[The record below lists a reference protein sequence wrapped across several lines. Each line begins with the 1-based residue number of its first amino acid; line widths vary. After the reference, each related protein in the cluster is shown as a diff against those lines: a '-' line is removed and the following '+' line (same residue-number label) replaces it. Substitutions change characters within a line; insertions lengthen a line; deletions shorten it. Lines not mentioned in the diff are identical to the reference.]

1 MNWFERHLNW
11 SLFLAWI
18 PLPFTLNFIIALIAL
33 SFFGSYF
40 PIMRE
45 NPEFVMENVLG
56 VLFPLALI
64 SVVVN
69 LALAIF
75 FILVVWWYL
84 AKKGRSKGFLI
95 LIIGPFIFTFIVTFF
110 NSDFGR
116 LLGGLG
122 FVAGIIIL
130 FFLENQSVGYDA
142 DFVMELEADRWQDTG
157 QLGMSDDRQYKELEY
172 KYVEDASDV
181 SPAGGEIPAKP
192 PAEIQEKAVDKVPVE
207 APAAYSQ
214 EETTSEAPVEAS
226 EKLPVEATP
235 AAAEIQD
242 EAPAEAIEAAPV
254 EALEESPAEA
264 PVEAIEESSTEALE
278 ELPAEALEEAPE
290 EIPAAAAQVTET
302 ISSQPM
308 SNVPILLDDTGA
320 VLKCFYHPEAD
331 AVNSCSRCGQYVCSQ
346 CNYVTGT
353 HPICRNCWERRGEK
367 PISAAVLAK
376 KPQGRNLE
384 QPGKKKAGEDE
395 RSREFLLLY
404 EQALPFISAVV
415 TKSPDGL
422 PASPLDLM
430 EGLKLRPMLKHA
442 KKLSKPKEKELQEAK
457 KTFEQLLE
465 ICVKVGETAADFVT
479 AGGQKIP
486 TEANFARLA
495 DGVEKAS
502 GLMGQLY
509 QRMSSFSQT
518 QG

>member
-1 MNWFERHLNW
+1 VVNWFERHLNW

-56 VLFPLALI
+56 VLLPLALI
-64 SVVVN
+64 SAVVN

-75 FILVVWWYL
+75 FMFVVWWHL
-84 AKKGRSKGFLI
+84 GRKGRSKWFLI
-95 LIIGPFIFTFIVTFF
+95 LIIGPFVFTFIVTFF

-122 FVAGIIIL
+122 FIAGIIIL
-130 FFLENQSVGYDA
+130 FLLENQSVGYDA
-142 DFVMELEADRWQDTG
+142 DFVRELEADRWQDTG
-157 QLGMSDDRQYKELEY
+157 QLGTPYDRQYKELDY
-172 KYVEDASDV
+172 RYAEDASDV
-181 SPAGGEIPAKP
+181 NPAGGEIPATP
-192 PAEIQEKAVDKVPVE
+192 PVEVQEKAVDEVPVE
-207 APAAYSQ
+207 APAADAQ
-214 EETTSEAPVEAS
+214 EKVTSEAPAEPS
-226 EKLPVEATP
+226 DKLPVEAI
-235 AAAEIQD
+235 AAAAAIQ
-242 EAPAEAIEAAPV
+242 EEVPAEAIE
-254 EALEESPAEA
+254 ES
-264 PVEAIEESSTEALE
+264 
-278 ELPAEALEEAPE
+278 PAEALEEAPE
-290 EIPAAAAQVTET
+290 GTIEESPEEIPAAIAAATAAAQVTET
-302 ISSQPM
+302 VSSQPM
-308 SNVPILLDDTGA
+308 PNVPILLDDTGA

-353 HPICRNCWERRGEK
+353 HPICRNCWEKRGEK

-376 KPQGRNLE
+376 KPQGPKLE
-384 QPGKKKAGEDE
+384 QPGKKKTGEDE
-395 RSREFLLLY
+395 RSREFVLLY

-430 EGLKLRPMLKHA
+430 EGLKLRPMLQHA
-442 KKLSKPKEKELQEAK
+442 KKLPKPREKELQEAK
-457 KTFEQLLE
+457 KTFEQLLAV
-465 ICVKVGETAADFVT
+465 CVKVGETAADFVT
-479 AGGQKIP
+479 AGGQTIP

-495 DGVEKAS
+495 DGVGKAS

>member
-1 MNWFERHLNW
+1 MDIL
-11 SLFLAWI
+11 
-18 PLPFTLNFIIALIAL
+18 LPFIVGMIWVVV
-33 SFFGSYF
+33 FFSVLGGLMVS
-40 PIMRE
+40 MQGGE
-45 NPEFVMENVLG
+45 ESPEFIG
-56 VLFPLALI
+56 TLFTSFLPIALI
-64 SVVVN
+64 SVLVSIGIT
-69 LALAIF
+69 IF
-75 FILVVWWYL
+75 EIVTTLWYL
-84 AKKGRSKGFLI
+84 GKKGRSKGLII
-95 LIIGPFIFTFIVTFF
+95 LIIVPWVFTFILAFF
-110 NSDFGR
+110 NAARIGEI
-116 LLGGLG
+116 LGGLG
-122 FVAGIIIL
+122 YIAGVIIL
-130 FFLENQSVGYDA
+130 LLLENQSVGNDV
-142 DFVMELEADRWQDTG
+142 DFVRELEADRWQDTG

-172 KYVEDASDV
+172 KYVEDPSDV
-181 SPAGGEIPAKP
+181 SPAGRESPAKP
-192 PAEIQEKAVDKVPVE
+192 PAEVQEKAVDKFPVE

-214 EETTSEAPVEAS
+214 GEATSEAPAEAS
-226 EKLPVEATP
+226 EKLPVEATT

-242 EAPAEAIEAAPV
+242 EAP
-254 EALEESPAEA
+254 
-264 PVEAIEESSTEALE
+264 VEAIEES
-278 ELPAEALEEAPE
+278 PAEALEEAPV
-290 EIPAAAAQVTET
+290 EIPAAAAAAAQVPET

-376 KPQGRNLE
+376 KPQGPNLE

-395 RSREFLLLY
+395 RSREFMLLY